1 MMIKNFIASVVLVF
15 AGFVS
20 SFGQIIQ
27 GKLLDSLK
35 SEPIAFANITLED
48 GIRGT
53 TSDIEGNFTL
63 KFPSNYQGSILISH
77 VSYQKTKLPLDY
89 FKNHKVVLL
98 KPGVTILKEFTFV
111 AEENPAFRIIRNAIA
126 NRAKHDP
133 NNLKTYQYI
142 SYNKFLIT
150 GDDAPPRI
158 DSLVQKL
165 SEKERSKLSERQKTF
180 LSFDSLLKTAH
191 LFLSESVTEK
201 KVKNPDDE
209 KETLLAL
216 QISGLKSPLFT
227 NMATDFQPFS
237 FYRDKITL
245 LGKDYTNPITKGT
258 FSRYDFYLADT
269 AYQEADTV
277 YIIQFQPK
285 EKKLFTGL
293 EGFVS
298 ITTDGFAI
306 KNVIASGA
314 DPLALIDIRIQQNY
328 EKVDGHWFP
337 AQLNTDLDFSKLSF
351 AGRGLKM
358 QQRSF
363 FKEIQINPDLKNNAF
378 GDIKLELSKPKEAEN
393 KLLLEKYRANPIDA
407 KEARTYVFM
416 DSTMKNA
423 NSFEKVMEALTTQV
437 VPLGFLDIDL
447 DKITRINQYEKF
459 RFGIGLHT
467 NDRLSKIIH
476 FGGYYGYG
484 FGDKQSKYGGDVKF
498 TFNQN
503 KDFFLRF
510 SYMNDIY
517 ETGTSHYNREG
528 QLLQNEIYRNWVGS
542 QFDRMESYKGELGY
556 RLLPDIHAVAF
567 ISRNQISPTYNYN
580 LIINGETKNNFLIAE
595 TGIALRYVK
604 NETYF
609 SLNGKKVFLNQKFP
623 VVTFS
628 LAKAM
633 NLFDTKDFDYTRYD
647 LSIKH
652 QIKHRTI
659 GKSNLQVVGGWV
671 DGLAP
676 YGKLYNGRGASSTNL
691 FVDGYFQTM
700 GLYEFTTNQYASIFL
715 NHNFGN
721 VLLNRS
727 FSKPELLLFHNM
739 GIGTLQNPTAHQNI
753 VLQNMDKGYVES
765 GLGLNNLLRI
775 KYVNIAYLGIGASV
789 FYRYGAYQLPSMADN
804 FAYRINASFS
814 F

>member
-1 MMIKNFIASVVLVF
+1 MIRNSVLTIFIFLIGAAFAS
-15 AGFVS
+15 
-20 SFGQIIQ
+20 GQTIQ
-27 GKLLDSLK
+27 GKVIDSLK
-35 SEPIAFANITLED
+35 SEPIAFANIALED

-53 TSDIEGNFTL
+53 TSDIEGNFVL
-63 KFPSNYQGSILISH
+63 KVPVGYSGQILISH
-77 VSYQKTKLPLDY
+77 VSYQKIKLSIDY
-89 FKNHKVVLL
+89 FKKSRVILL
-98 KPGVTILKEFTFV
+98 KPSVTVLSELTFT

-126 NRAKHDP
+126 NRDKHNPD
-133 NNLKTYQYI
+133 NLKTYHYI

-165 SEKERSKLSERQKTF
+165 SNKERSKLSERQKTF

-201 KVKNPDDE
+201 KVKNPDEE

-216 QISGLKSPLFT
+216 QISGFSSPLFT

-237 FYRDKITL
+237 FYRDKVTL

-258 FSRYDFYLADT
+258 FNRYDFYLTDT

-285 EKKLFTGL
+285 ENKLFNGL

-298 ITTDGFAI
+298 VTTDGFAI
-306 KNVIASGA
+306 KNVTASGA
-314 DPLALIDIRIQQNY
+314 DSLSLVDIRIQQKY

-337 AQLNTDLDFSKLSF
+337 VQLNTDLDFSKLSF
-351 AGRGLKM
+351 AGRGLKA

-378 GDIKLELSKPKEAEN
+378 GDIKLELSKPKEVESR
-393 KLLLEKYRANPIDA
+393 LLLEKYRAHPIDG
-407 KEARTYVFM
+407 KDARTYVFM
-416 DSTMKNA
+416 DSTMKGA
-423 NSFEKVMEALTTQV
+423 RSFEKVMEALTTQV
-437 VPLGFLDIDL
+437 VPVGFLDIDL
-447 DKITRINQYEKF
+447 DEITRINKYEKF
-459 RFGIGLHT
+459 RLGVGLHT
-467 NDRLSKIIH
+467 NDRFSKIIRL
-476 FGGYYGYG
+476 GGYYGYG
-484 FGDKQSKYGGDVKF
+484 FGDKQSKYGGDIKF

-510 SYMNDIY
+510 SYENDIY
-517 ETGTSHYNREG
+517 ETGTSHFNREG
-528 QLLQNEIYRNWVGS
+528 QLIRNEMYRNWVAS
-542 QFDRMESYKGELGY
+542 QFDRTESYKGELGY
-556 RLLPDIHAVAF
+556 RILPDIHATAF
-567 ISRNQISPTYNYN
+567 VSKNQINSTYNYN
-580 LIINGETKNNFLIAE
+580 LIINGETKNRFVITE
-595 TGIALRYVK
+595 MGIALRYVK
-604 NETYF
+604 SETYF
-609 SLNGKKVFLNQKFP
+609 SLNGKKIFLNQKFP

-628 LAKAM
+628 LARAM
-633 NLFDTKDFDYTRYD
+633 TLLEAKDFDYTRYD
-647 LSIKH
+647 LAIKH

-659 GKSNLQVVGGWV
+659 GKSNLQIVGGWV
-671 DGLAP
+671 DGIAP
-676 YGKLYNGRGASSTNL
+676 YGKLYNGRGASSTDL

-700 GLYEFTTNQYASIFL
+700 GLYEFTTSQYASIFL

-727 FSKPELLLFHNM
+727 FSKPELLLFHSM
-739 GIGTLQNPTAHQNI
+739 GVGTLQNSAAHQNI
-753 VLQNMDKGYVES
+753 FLQSMDKGYVES

-775 KYVNIAYLGIGASV
+775 KYVNVAYLGVGASA
-789 FYRYGAYQLPSMADN
+789 FYRYGPYQLPNMADN
-804 FAYRINASFS
+804 FAYRFNVSFS